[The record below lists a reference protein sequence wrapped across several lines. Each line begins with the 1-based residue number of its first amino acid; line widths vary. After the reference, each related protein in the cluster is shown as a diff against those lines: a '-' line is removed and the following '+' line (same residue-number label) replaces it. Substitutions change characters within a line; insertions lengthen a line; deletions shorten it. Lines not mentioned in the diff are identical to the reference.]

1 MAAKVGVIHELPL
14 RYWIMF
20 FMELSKERYEG
31 QEDKYFYYRYQ
42 QGNPVLNI
50 NDTSNSNSFKR
61 YLRR

>member
-1 MAAKVGVIHELPL
+1 
-14 RYWIMF
+14 MF